1 MAAIFNNPV
10 FYLRDMKRHTPDT
23 QDFIHKSAD
32 CRIDFQSGLLICVG
46 IDGDTITKRI
56 TLARSTKKKDEIS
69 IFEALRLA
77 GLETTGVHPATLSF
91 TPYKDP
97 DSNEVGRVYVPVV
110 IPTSQKMGFLYDDG
124 GRFGFTTFV
133 AGGTKVFVVDYNSN
147 VVIDVVGQDIPTK
160 EEFEK
165 ALNKFNKE
173 LDFLG
178 TYREVVVF
186 VTLYPYLYV
195 HFLRRPIVTVT
206 GPFRSGKTTVL
217 ELVQNVVGVPTMV
230 RGNFSLAGARGLL
243 AYRHVIL
250 DDFGEGAV
258 LEDPNISMLLQY
270 HDRGLVAKVNDRLQT
285 KIFPL
290 RGVMFVTG
298 GYAINLLRLSS
309 YVDRLFLLKIALS
322 RNMMNTMSAV
332 FNSLIKDADYY
343 RWAFSRLYLYFHEY
357 YQSLTTW
364 LHMPW
369 RRDDIFVT
377 EAINYLIMR
386 TLDGTKEPTLTVENM
401 AQNAKRHAADV
412 HMAILLQILRAVLK
426 RRAQGFDKI
435 KNKVFKFKGQDT
447 EFYHVQYVHRLEI
460 PSQIGHGTESVSET
474 VSIGATKTVSK
485 SVSMSRAKQYASPS
499 MIQAIIDM
507 YPYLSDYFIVA
518 APDGKNYSVWVK
530 ADAVDEAIRWL
541 IFTLQE
547 HAPHYLDNFPTLV
560 DEVVRKAYE
569 DVMRRLE
576 GDKFKNE

>member
-1 MAAIFNNPV
+1 
-10 FYLRDMKRHTPDT
+10 MKRR
-23 QDFIHKSAD
+23 SGNGESVGYESN
-32 CRIDFQSGLLICVG
+32 CRIDFQNGLLVCVDL
-46 IDGDTITKRI
+46 DGNTTTKRI
-56 TLARSTKKKDEIS
+56 VMARSTRKKDEIS
-69 IFEALRLA
+69 IFDALRMA
-77 GLETTGVHPATLSF
+77 GLVDTGVSPSTLSF
-91 TPYKDP
+91 TPYKDTE
-97 DSNEVGRVYVPVV
+97 NGEIGKVYVPAA
-110 IPTSQKMGFLYDDG
+110 IPSNNKLGFIYDDG
-124 GRFGFTTFV
+124 GRFGYSAFV
-133 AGGTKVFVVDYNSN
+133 AWGTKIFQPDINCN
-147 VVIDVVGQDIPTK
+147 VVIDIIGQEIPSK

-178 TYREVVVF
+178 TYREVVLF
-186 VTLYPYLYV
+186 VTLYPFMYV

-217 ELVQNVVGVPTMV
+217 ELVQSVVGVPNIV

-290 RGVMFVTG
+290 RGILYLTG

-309 YVDRLFLLKIALS
+309 YVDRLFLIKIALS
-322 RNMMNTMSAV
+322 RNMMNTMNAV

-357 YQSLTTW
+357 YQSLTTR

-377 EAINYLIMR
+377 DAINYLIMR
-386 TLDGTKEPTLTVENM
+386 AVDDSKEPTLTVENM

-412 HMAILLQILRAVLK
+412 HMAIVSQILKFLLM
-426 RRAQGFDKI
+426 RRAQGFDKV
-435 KNKVFKFKGQDT
+435 KNKLFKFKGQDT

-460 PSQIGHGTESVSET
+460 PSQIGHGTESVSES
-474 VSIGATKTVSK
+474 VSIGATKTVTK
-485 SVSMSRAKQYASPS
+485 SITMSRVKQYASPS
-499 MIQAIIDM
+499 MVQAIIDM

-518 APDGKNYSVWVK
+518 APDGKHHSVWVK
-530 ADAVDEAIRWL
+530 ADAVEEAIRWL

-576 GDKFKNE
+576 GDKFKNK